1 MTFVFL
7 GFALFLPHKSEAF
20 FSFEE
25 GCAFVECA
33 LVVEKDSWESSL
45 SQMAI
50 SISSTGRSPAFL
62 KSFFFLFKDIRVLRR
77 GGRIETRTRLAGI
90 EFAVPDNACIGIDLM
105 QQLKDLVQDDHL
117 LSRAIVLVLVFGT
130 ARVATFVADPDTVRV
145 VALDVTPSLTDRS
158 TIVQTTIPSHIDVIT
173 RIGAEPSCTMT
184 AHQLLDGEVL
194 VGPRV
199 AAVQHQQANSPR

>member
-1 MTFVFL
+1 MPF
-7 GFALFLPHKSEAF
+7 FLPHKSEAF

-45 SQMAI
+45 SQMNV

-90 EFAVPDNACIGIDLM
+90 EFTMPHDAGIGIDLM
-105 QQLKDLVQDDHL
+105 QQLENLVQDDHL

-130 ARVATFVADPDTVRV
+130 ARVATFVADPDTVGV
-145 VALDVTPSLTDRS
+145 VAIDVAPSLGNGS
-158 TIVQTTIPSHIDVIT
+158 TIIQTTIPSHIEVIT
-173 RIGAEPSCTMT
+173 RIGTEATCTMAT
-184 AHQLLDGEVL
+184 HQLLDSEVL

-199 AAVQHQQANSPR
+199 RAVQHQQVNFPR

>member
-33 LVVEKDSWESSL
+33 LVLEKDSWESSL

-62 KSFFFLFKDIRVLRR
+62 KSFFFLFKDIRILRR
-77 GGRIETRTRLAGI
+77 GGRIETGTRLAVI
-90 EFAVPDNACIGIDLM
+90 EFAMPHDPRLRPYLM

-117 LSRAIVLVLVFGT
+117 LGRAIVLVLVFGT

-145 VALDVTPSLTDRS
+145 VPFDVTPSLGNGS
-158 TIVQTTIPSHIDVIT
+158 TIIQTTIPSHIEVIT
-173 RIGAEPSCTMT
+173 RIGAEASCTMT
-184 AHQLLDGEVL
+184 AHQFLDGEVL

-199 AAVQHQQANSPR
+199 AAVQHQQVNSPR

>member
-1 MTFVFL
+1 MTWVWIVFL
-7 GFALFLPHKSEAF
+7 GFALFQPHKSEAF

-62 KSFFFLFKDIRVLRR
+62 KSFFFLFKDIRILRR
-77 GGRIETRTRLAGI
+77 GGRIETRTGLAGI
-90 EFAVPDNACIGIDLM
+90 EFTMSDDACFGIDLM

-117 LSRAIVLVLVFGT
+117 LGCAIVLVLVLGT

-145 VALDVTPSLTDRS
+145 VSLHMAPSL
-158 TIVQTTIPSHIDVIT
+158 
-173 RIGAEPSCTMT
+173 
-184 AHQLLDGEVL
+184 
-194 VGPRV
+194 
-199 AAVQHQQANSPR
+199 

>member
-1 MTFVFL
+1 MLKKSRQGVRGFRPECDAETHSGFHFYPQIIRGFSGFRGRNNHRFVWSSIVTFVFL

-62 KSFFFLFKDIRVLRR
+62 KSFFFL
-77 GGRIETRTRLAGI
+77 IEK
-90 EFAVPDNACIGIDLM
+90 CID
-105 QQLKDLVQDDHL
+105 
-117 LSRAIVLVLVFGT
+117 
-130 ARVATFVADPDTVRV
+130 
-145 VALDVTPSLTDRS
+145 TPSRLEDRDKDR
-158 TIVQTTIPSHIDVIT
+158 PCWD
-173 RIGAEPSCTMT
+173 
-184 AHQLLDGEVL
+184 
-194 VGPRV
+194 
-199 AAVQHQQANSPR
+199 